1 MEETETIKNAI
12 EAVEEALEGFTLEE
26 QIYIC
31 TKAHNAAKE

>member
-12 EAVEEALEGFTLEE
+12 EAVKEALEDFTLKE

-31 TKAHNAAKE
+31 TKAHNAAKD